1 MDKILS
7 PSVILTLERSV
18 YSNSLITL
26 SKLILEICKA
36 DVIQSINFYATLMP
50 EHLYIIRPANTNT
63 ANPVGVLFIYLF
75 VFLQLSVHTSTF
87 SILRPQVFLALLSA
101 CKLNVDIDWLW
112 LPVIHNVM
120 RSG

>member
-50 EHLYIIRPANTNT
+50 EHLYIRPANTNT

-101 CKLNVDIDWLW
+101 CKQNVDIDWLW